1 MARPSKSL
9 QERVRD
15 RTFLARRHGGLLAGA
30 LVTSEELAAVQAA
43 YQSATSDRER
53 RALAL
58 DFERALR
65 TVRSDVAPV
74 GGLRGMT
81 AKAPAD
87 FFSRCLVHT
96 KGPAAGTPFRLEP
109 WQRRFVEEFTC
120 LNGEGERIYK
130 RGMLG
135 VARGNGKSPLAAGLA
150 LRELVCARDEPD
162 VILAAAARD
171 QARVVFEYAR
181 GLLASGPLADVL
193 QVGRH
198 EIRNPLNGGVLRTV
212 SADGFVAHGLN
223 PSAVIID
230 ELHAWHTNKQR
241 ELFDALDTAVHK
253 RPGAFWLVI
262 TTAGHDKTSLLGRL
276 YASMLA
282 ALELEE
288 KPGFVVGRDEFNG
301 VLLHW
306 YGAAED
312 ADADDRKLWR
322 AVNPASFVTANAL
335 RKQRNSPSMSRST
348 FARLHLNA
356 WVAPDA
362 ERWIATDAWEKLAGG
377 IEIADGATVFV
388 GADGSRS
395 YDTTAIAWA
404 AKAPDGRIYVDCRV
418 FSVRDDVPHHVLHAG
433 GTIDFGDVEG
443 FLLELASRFDV
454 REVRFDPRFLERSM
468 EALAVRLPGSAVAPV
483 EPYTNAHRQALAV
496 LERTVLEGTLRHGGD
511 PAVSQQVLAAACDR
525 FDNGDPR
532 RLRKL
537 DRTRPIDAAVAL
549 ALALQGATIEA
560 PASMYDT
567 RGLIAV

>member
-1 MARPSKSL
+1 
-9 QERVRD
+9 
-15 RTFLARRHGGLLAGA
+15 LLAGP
-30 LVTSEELAAVQAA
+30 LTDVPELRQIQAA
-43 YQSATSDRER
+43 YQAAASDRER
-53 RALAL
+53 RLAAL
-58 DFERALR
+58 DFEQEMKAATSEKR
-65 TVRSDVAPV
+65 V
-74 GGLRGMT
+74 GGLRLGGL
-81 AKAPAD
+81 APAD
-87 FFSRCLVHT
+87 FFRRNLAHQ
-96 KGPAAGTPFRLEP
+96 KGPAAGQPFKLEP
-109 WQRRFVEEFTC
+109 WQRRFVEEFSR
-120 LNGEGERIYK
+120 LNGGGERIYK
-130 RGMLG
+130 RGLLG

-230 ELHAWHTNKQR
+230 ELHAWNTNKQQ

-262 TTAGHDKTSLLGRL
+262 TTAGHDKLSLLGRL
-276 YASMLA
+276 YSSMLA

-288 KPGFVVGRDEFNG
+288 KPSFVVGRDEFNG

-312 ADADDRKLWR
+312 ADADDRKLWQ
-322 AVNPASFVTANAL
+322 AVNPASFVTTEAL

-356 WVAPDA
+356 WVAPEAD
-362 ERWIATDAWEKLAGG
+362 RWIATDAWEKLAGRV
-377 IEIADGATVFV
+377 EIPEGATVFV

-395 YDTTAIAWA
+395 YDTTAVAWA
-404 AKAPDGRIYVDCRV
+404 SKAPDGRIYVDCRV
-418 FSVRDDVPHHVLHAG
+418 FSVRGDVPHHVLHAG

-468 EALAVRLPGSAVAPV
+468 EVLASRLPGSAVAPV
-483 EPYTNAHRQALAV
+483 EPYTNAHRQALAA

-549 ALALQGATIEA
+549 ALAVQGATIEQ
-560 PASMYDT
+560 PGSVYDG
-567 RGLIAV
+567 RGIIAV

>member
-1 MARPSKSL
+1 VARPTKTL

-15 RTFLARRHGGLLAGA
+15 RRFLARRHGGLLAGPFVHA
-30 LVTSEELAAVQAA
+30 RELREIQIAWQAA
-43 YQSATSDRER
+43 ASDHER
-53 RALAL
+53 RLLAL
-58 DFERALR
+58 DFEQKVRAEVPR
-65 TVRSDVAPV
+65 KRV
-74 GGLRGMT
+74 GGLRSRGSH
-81 AKAPAD
+81 APAD
-87 FFSRCLVHT
+87 FFPRYLTHA
-96 KGPAAGTPFRLEP
+96 KGPAAGTAFKLEA
-109 WQRRFVEEFTC
+109 WQRRFVEEFSRV
-120 LNGEGERIYK
+120 NGGGERIYK
-130 RGMLG
+130 RGLLG

-181 GLLASGPLADVL
+181 GLLASSPLADVL

-230 ELHAWHTNKQR
+230 ELHAWHTNKQH

-262 TTAGHDKTSLLGRL
+262 TTAGHDKLSLLGRL
-276 YASMLA
+276 YANMLA
-282 ALELEE
+282 ALELDE
-288 KPGFVVGRDEFNG
+288 KPGFVVGSDEFNG
-301 VLLHW
+301 VLMHW

-322 AVNPASFVTANAL
+322 AVNPASFVTTEAL

-356 WVAPDA
+356 WIAPDA
-362 ERWIATDAWEKLAGG
+362 ERWIATDSWERLAGKV
-377 IEIADGATVFV
+377 EIPDGATVFV

-395 YDTTAIAWA
+395 YDTTAVAWA
-404 AKAPDGRIYVDCRV
+404 SKAPDGRVDVACRI
-418 FSVRDDVPHHVLHAG
+418 FSVRDDVPHHVLHSG

-443 FLLELASRFDV
+443 FLLELASRYDV

-468 EALAVRLPGSAVAPV
+468 EVLAARLPGSAVAPV
-483 EPYTNAHRQALAV
+483 EPYTNAHRQALAA

-525 FDNGDPR
+525 FDNGDAL

-549 ALALQGATIEA
+549 ALAVQGATIEQ
-560 PASMYDT
+560 PGSVYDT
-567 RGLIAV
+567 RGLIAI